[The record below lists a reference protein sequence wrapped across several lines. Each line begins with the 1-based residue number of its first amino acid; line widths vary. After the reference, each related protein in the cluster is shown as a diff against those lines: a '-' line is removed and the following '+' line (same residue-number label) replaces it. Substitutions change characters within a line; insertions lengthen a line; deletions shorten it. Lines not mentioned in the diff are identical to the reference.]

1 MNEIK
6 QLATLQQKY
15 NLKVIPRGDIKD
27 NLIPVDFISGNKSWY
42 LYLSDEYKDFHPENQ
57 LMCIFLVLRTL
68 EDYEE
73 SSDFLV
79 WCNQYGLNASHIHW
93 LSYFKELD
101 NRYTEIK
108 NTLGTIDSIISSLEY
123 QLRSG
128 AFYELTQL

>member
-1 MNEIK
+1 MNEID
-6 QLATLQQKY
+6 QLAALQQKFE
-15 NLKVIPRGDIKD
+15 LKVIPRGDIID
-27 NLIPVDFISGNKSWY
+27 NMISVDFISRNKTWH
-42 LYLSDEYKDFHPENQ
+42 LYIGDEYKDFNTEKQ

-93 LSYFKELD
+93 LTYFKELD
-101 NRYTEIK
+101 IRYTEIK

>member
-93 LSYFKELD
+93 LSYFKELG

>member
-27 NLIPVDFISGNKSWY
+27 NLIPVDFISSNKSWY
-42 LYLSDEYKDFHPENQ
+42 LYISDEYKDFHPENQ
-57 LMCIFLVLRTL
+57 LMCIFLVLKTL

>member
-6 QLATLQQKY
+6 QLAALQQKY
-15 NLKVIPRGDIKD
+15 DLKVIPRGAIKD

-42 LYLSDEYKDFHPENQ
+42 LYISDEYNDFHPKNQ

-93 LSYFKELD
+93 LTYFKELGI
-101 NRYTEIK
+101 RYTEIK
-108 NTLGTIDSIISSLEY
+108 NTLGTIHSMISSLEY

>member
-93 LSYFKELD
+93 LSYFKELG

-108 NTLGTIDSIISSLEY
+108 NTVGTIDSIISSLEY